1 LSLLT
6 EATTADCL
14 IGLTKFKYKPWEA
27 KEVDN
32 GYTCPPIRRDFVGRP
47 TRHVPM
53 MGDFTADWAN
63 VFTRSQVKLKNLP
76 ADVKDA
82 AQKSKK
88 LDDKYIYQHDKKG
101 LWTVQW
107 REKSGDKTKSR
118 TESLI
123 TPSSRPYGK
132 HPFKRVLEMWELT
145 ASPDLKDWW
154 DSHKGLSAPDGTPY
168 ARDVE
173 RWFNQW
179 STTPNFPMPACRAHP
194 QRLRADDRA
203 LYCMKLSIWWNSGVH
218 PWVNNNAQPWQIS
231 IWENIN
237 RYYYA
242 MRTWYF
248 LHLKEAKAK
257 AAEIDKVTS
266 KVKNV
271 GIKASSKTQQTA
283 FPSPTVC
290 PSSPVAAGPS
300 GSAKASGASTG
311 AAKSTSKAPKK
322 VAHTPKPAGDK
333 DKIPTLHAGQTWAAK
348 VNKEAER
355 DKCRIILDDNELYL
369 MYRTVELGLD
379 PKFPVNIEDAKMRSA
394 TTGEANPNAL
404 FFFHEEGERTP
415 VAPSDFSVIHAQI
428 QNYIVQQMLDG
439 KINVDAN
446 HVNIT
451 DIQHRE
457 ESGAV
462 MIKCGNQFTAV
473 YMANNI
479 NMMIEPTRLKYW
491 DTERDDTYKFAFY
504 LPASSNHIPKEL
516 FLRVLQSSNP
526 GSFDWIT
533 PPKEGYRPVGPFR
546 MFEVTATA
554 TQAHLIADRGRI
566 FRFATDYGYIKPAG
580 TDKPRCTLQ
589 KGAEVYSDA
598 LNAWERY
605 LPEGEPNPYKDR
617 RIVHSGPTMVEVVE
631 EARKPVPGPAVDN
644 LVKEALRV
652 ASMAGGHISTTMLQT
667 TPADLKR

>member
-1 LSLLT
+1 LYTGTEYAAFERLDFWQKKLVKTIAPFDHHAELELEMPPAAWALYKVKTGYAMVEIPFGSMDVNTAEPKDMSLVPPT

-271 GIKASSKTQQTA
+271 GIKASSKTQQAA

-300 GSAKASGASTG
+300 GSAKASG
-311 AAKSTSKAPKK
+311 
-322 VAHTPKPAGDK
+322 
-333 DKIPTLHAGQTWAAK
+333 
-348 VNKEAER
+348 
-355 DKCRIILDDNELYL
+355 CLY
-369 MYRTVELGLD
+369 
-379 PKFPVNIEDAKMRSA
+379 
-394 TTGEANPNAL
+394 
-404 FFFHEEGERTP
+404 
-415 VAPSDFSVIHAQI
+415 
-428 QNYIVQQMLDG
+428 
-439 KINVDAN
+439 
-446 HVNIT
+446 
-451 DIQHRE
+451 
-457 ESGAV
+457 
-462 MIKCGNQFTAV
+462 
-473 YMANNI
+473 
-479 NMMIEPTRLKYW
+479 
-491 DTERDDTYKFAFY
+491 
-504 LPASSNHIPKEL
+504 
-516 FLRVLQSSNP
+516 
-526 GSFDWIT
+526 GS
-533 PPKEGYRPVGPFR
+533 
-546 MFEVTATA
+546 
-554 TQAHLIADRGRI
+554 
-566 FRFATDYGYIKPAG
+566 
-580 TDKPRCTLQ
+580 C
-589 KGAEVYSDA
+589 
-598 LNAWERY
+598 
-605 LPEGEPNPYKDR
+605 
-617 RIVHSGPTMVEVVE
+617 
-631 EARKPVPGPAVDN
+631 
-644 LVKEALRV
+644 
-652 ASMAGGHISTTMLQT
+652 
-667 TPADLKR
+667 